1 MVIGDVDNA
10 KQRRPLLSVA
20 GSGFTLIL
28 LDNLTSTARCF
39 GTGTRHLILGATL
52 DTPVEHVVVL
62 VTLAGEKVSEK
73 LAQVRVVRLVIE
85 PQGTGIVQE
94 YTELVGE
101 TAAEK
106 VGRGCH
112 LLFHDTVVLLLLCGR
127 LQALPRESSTKEIH
141 EDIGKRLQIIAAS
154 LLHSQMGVD
163 RRISGSSGQILVL
176 AIGDMK
182 MGLGIP
188 VLLRKTKVNDID
200 LIAALANTHEEVV
213 GFDVTMDE
221 IAGMDVLD
229 TRDLIYGLVT
239 SIDGLDDHARVGQP
253 GEGLS

>member
-1 MVIGDVDNA
+1 MVIGGINNA
-10 KQRRPLLSVA
+10 KQMRPLLSVTA
-20 GSGFTLIL
+20 SWFTLVL
-28 LDNLTSTARCF
+28 LDNLAPATRCF

-52 DTPVEHVVVL
+52 DAPVEHIVVL
-62 VTLAGEKVSEK
+62 VTLTGEKVPEE
-73 LAQVRVVRLVIE
+73 LAQVGVVRLVIE

-94 YTELVGE
+94 DPELVGE

-112 LLFHDTVVLLLLCGR
+112 LLFHDTVVLLLLCSR
-127 LQALPRESSTKEIH
+127 LQALPRQGSTKEIH
-141 EDIGKRLQIIAAS
+141 EDVGKRLQIIAAS

-163 RRISGSSGQILVL
+163 GRISGSSGQVLVL

-200 LIAALANTHEEVV
+200 LVAALADTHEEIVRL
-213 GFDVTMDE
+213 DVTMDE
-221 IAGMDVLD
+221 IAGMDVFD
-229 TRDLIYGLVT
+229 TRDLIYGLAT
-239 SIDGLDDHARVGQP
+239 SMNGLGAHAQVGRP